1 MLQRSQLLS
10 LWLMANAL
18 VPLGALRSPIPE
30 SPSAPTEGIVTEG
43 NGWVLRSEA
52 GCCLTAAVLATIPVI
67 SAISGLLW
75 KFSLPGEGLRA
86 LLRGELRRKG
96 KCKCLK
102 EEQHCPWRL
111 PPECYLLGQSRPHT
125 LKSGLIDSV
134 FCLWRNVC
142 FGMTNTTSKPSTAE
156 MSSKSLP
163 HRTCDYHKRAPLTCL
178 IFNW

>member
-1 MLQRSQLLS
+1 MLQRSQLLF

-18 VPLGALRSPIPE
+18 VPLGALRSPILE
-30 SPSAPTEGIVTEG
+30 SPSPPTDRHCDRGKWMGAQVRG
-43 NGWVLRSEA
+43 
-52 GCCLTAAVLATIPVI
+52 CLTAAMLATIPAI
-67 SAISGLLW
+67 SAVSGLLW

-86 LLRGELRRKG
+86 LLGGELRRKW
-96 KCKCLK
+96 KCKWLK
-102 EEQHCPWRL
+102 VKQHWPWRL
-111 PPECYLLGQSRPHT
+111 PPDCYLLGQSRPHT
-125 LKSGLIDSV
+125 LKSGLIDCV

-142 FGMTNTTSKPSTAE
+142 YGMTNTTSKPSTAE